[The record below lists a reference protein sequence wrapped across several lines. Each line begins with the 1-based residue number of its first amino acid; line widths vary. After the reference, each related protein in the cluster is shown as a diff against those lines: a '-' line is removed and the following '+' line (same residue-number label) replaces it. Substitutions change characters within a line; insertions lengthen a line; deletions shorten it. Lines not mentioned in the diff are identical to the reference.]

1 MSRDRREEIAA
12 RERVG
17 QWDIERDRE
26 RTAGRVR
33 IREKREKT
41 QKERE
46 KESRGSEY
54 DSSVV
59 VADSSEWLEA
69 QWAYQIIFLFSTRGL
84 SRNPISPARLPR
96 RSANVQRNRS
106 RRSSIWTR
114 IYQSER
120 ERERGREVAHSSAWR
135 GTERGIAT
143 PRHTTPSNAEPRHIT
158 PGWFAGPISRRLGPP
173 RGSLLSLSLSLST
186 FDDWLSNA
194 RDGIKSDTTPVWKS

>member
-54 DSSVV
+54 DSSV
-59 VADSSEWLEA
+59 ADNSEWLEA